1 MKKYFLAK
9 KGNVLSI
16 AGTSLFLCARSLFYA
31 VAKQSKFVK
40 TTNFSP
46 TFPPLFSVGFPPPE
60 NFRPRYP
67 DIQKRQPDETELP
80 KNMEKFFVKLRD
92 GKPCQKSTAAG
103 VSGGSGNFL
112 RNGRELVKVGDGERQ
127 VARLEELGQHL
138 RHQVMTLEISRLF
151 ADVLTSD
158 DS

>member
-9 KGNVLSI
+9 KGNALSI
-16 AGTSLFLCARSLFYA
+16 AGTSLFLCARPLFYA

-67 DIQKRQPDETELP
+67 DTQKKGSPTKRNCP
-80 KNMEKFFVKLRD
+80 KTW
-92 GKPCQKSTAAG
+92 KS
-103 VSGGSGNFL
+103 FL
-112 RNGRELVKVGDGERQ
+112 
-127 VARLEELGQHL
+127 
-138 RHQVMTLEISRLF
+138 
-151 ADVLTSD
+151 
-158 DS
+158 